1 MFILFRK
8 YEFNMSKVLDFNQ
21 DEYKQAMNK
30 YENSRRGVRAETL
43 YELLDKVKPGDIVS
57 PHLTYLLDKRCNT
70 NPSASWGSCIKA
82 AKNIRK
88 ILFDK

>member
-1 MFILFRK
+1 ML
-8 YEFNMSKVLDFNQ
+8 KVLDFNQ

-30 YENSRRGVRAETL
+30 YGNSRRGVRAETL
-43 YELLDKVKPGDIVS
+43 YELLDNVKPGDMAS
-57 PHLTYLLDKRCNT
+57 SELTYLLDKRCNT

-82 AKNIRK
+82 AKDIRR